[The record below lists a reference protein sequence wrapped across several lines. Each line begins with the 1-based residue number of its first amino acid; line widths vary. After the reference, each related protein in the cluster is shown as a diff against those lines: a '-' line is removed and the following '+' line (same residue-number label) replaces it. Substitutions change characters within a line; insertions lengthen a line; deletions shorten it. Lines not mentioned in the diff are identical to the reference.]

1 MLCWLLG
8 VSFGQACADYT
19 KENPFLLV
27 LLIVLG
33 VAFVGVGGFILYLF
47 IMGKKKASI
56 INETEN
62 AEGTETAQSQATAQ
76 TAEVNS
82 EAKAEETAE
91 VKSEAKAE
99 ETEEVKSEAKAEE
112 TEEAKS
118 EAKAEETEVVETTE
132 TTEVTE
138 EKAEDNPQA

>member
-76 TAEVNS
+76 TAE
-82 EAKAEETAE
+82 A
-91 VKSEAKAE
+91 
-99 ETEEVKSEAKAEE
+99 KSEAKAEE

-118 EAKAEETEVVETTE
+118 EAKDKTEVVETTE

>member
-1 MLCWLLG
+1 MYRKVYGAFHLDSCARKRSYIMLCWLLG

-76 TAEVNS
+76 TAE
-82 EAKAEETAE
+82 A
-91 VKSEAKAE
+91 
-99 ETEEVKSEAKAEE
+99 KSEAKAEE

-118 EAKAEETEVVETTE
+118 EAKDKTEVVETTE

>member
-1 MLCWLLG
+1 MYRKVYGAFHLDSCARKRSYIMLCWLLG

-62 AEGTETAQSQATAQ
+62 AEGT
-76 TAEVNS
+76 AE
-82 EAKAEETAE
+82 A
-91 VKSEAKAE
+91 
-99 ETEEVKSEAKAEE
+99 KSEAKAEE

-118 EAKAEETEVVETTE
+118 EAKDKTEVVETTE

-138 EKAEDNPQA
+138 EKAEVNPQA